1 MKQQKLKSIWTPI
14 QSKRAGVTG
23 YLEKFITRQGVA
35 VSIPGVSRWID
46 GPVFDENKA
55 YIA

>member
-1 MKQQKLKSIWTPI
+1 MKKQEPKSIWTPI

-23 YLEKFITRQGVA
+23 YLEKFISRQGVA

-46 GPVFDENKA
+46 GPVFDESKA

>member
-1 MKQQKLKSIWTPI
+1 MKKQELKSTWTPV

-46 GPVFDENKA
+46 GPVFDESKA
-55 YIA
+55 YVV

>member
-1 MKQQKLKSIWTPI
+1 MKQQKLKSIWTPVG
-14 QSKRAGVTG
+14 SKRAGVTG
-23 YLEKFITRQGVA
+23 YLEKFISRQGVA

-46 GPVFDENKA
+46 GPVFDESKA